1 MWWSFRKSKKIAPG
15 VWLTV
20 SKGGPSV
27 SVGRKGARVS
37 VGRRG
42 ARTSFKLGPIRFGG
56 KLW

>member
-15 VWLTV
+15 VRLTV
-20 SKGGPSV
+20 SKSGPS
-27 SVGRKGARVS
+27 VS

-42 ARTSFKLGPIRFGG
+42 ARVSFGRRGARTSFQLGPIRFGG